1 MLMINVIIR
10 KDRCKSCEQCVYA
23 CPKKILAIARDE
35 IPNKMGYHTAKII
48 NPESCIGCASCAR
61 MCPDGAITIERS

>member
-1 MLMINVIIR
+1 MFNVIIR
-10 KDRCKSCEQCVYA
+10 KDRCKSCELCVNS

-35 IPNKMGYHTAKII
+35 SPNQFGYHTAKII
-48 NPESCIGCASCAR
+48 DPESCIGCVACAR